1 MVKYMINICEEKIE
15 LFKVYRKKHTNK
27 DFTDFELQTNLR
39 KKLKFGAFFALSKHN
54 IMLKGIYSKYVKKHY
69 IENNP
74 VYVIKYTYLCKCSS
88 NCLWK

>member
-39 KKLKFGAFFALSKHN
+39 KKLKFGAFLHLVN
-54 IMLKGIYSKYVKKHY
+54 
-69 IENNP
+69 
-74 VYVIKYTYLCKCSS
+74 TTLC
-88 NCLWK
+88 